1 MVLPR
6 FSPLKLVAGAAA
18 AALAAGVLA
27 VAPAVAAPAD
37 VGTTAVVPA
46 STTSGTTA
54 LNAAAPADDVA
65 APADDVAAQ
74 ATVRP
79 SLVLD
84 RDFPDPDV
92 SKFGNTYYAYATNQ
106 GKNLPWASA
115 PDPDGPWTF
124 QSSDALPTLGAWA
137 RTGRTW
143 APDVSQ
149 RADGKYLL
157 YYTAWHNSSGRQCI
171 GAALAD
177 SPGGPFVPVG
187 SDPLICPL
195 EAGGAIDASS
205 FVDSDGAR
213 YLLWKN
219 DGNAIG
225 ATTWIHVQRVAADG
239 LTFQGGATQVLRND
253 RADEAG
259 IIEAPVV
266 TKVGSKY
273 VLFYSA
279 GPYSTNQYG
288 TNYAVADSITGPYTK
303 AFRFLM
309 TTDSLDGA
317 VGGPGGADVLRD
329 AGGDKLIFH
338 GHRDAGGRGMYVADL
353 GWANGNPVVRG
364 SRVRYE
370 AERGTLTSCSVR
382 ENAAGASDGKVAA
395 YIDHADSSVSI
406 GSIYVPT
413 SGSYTLHVGYAN
425 GSVET
430 ASHTVTVNGTSAG
443 SVSYPITGWDTWRQV
458 SKDIT
463 LQAGW
468 NTIRLGKGT
477 AFAELDYIEVA

>member
-1 MVLPR
+1 M
-6 FSPLKLVAGAAA
+6 LVASAAI
-18 AALAAGVLA
+18 AALAVGILVTSPAG
-27 VAPAVAAPAD
+27 
-37 VGTTAVVPA
+37 PA
-46 STTSGTTA
+46 S
-54 LNAAAPADDVA
+54 ADDTPDTRA
-65 APADDVAAQ
+65 AQNAEDGELSAQ

-92 SKFGNTYYAYATNQ
+92 SKFGDTYYAYATNE
-106 GKNLPWASA
+106 GKNLPWATA
-115 PDPDGPWTF
+115 PDPDGPWTY
-124 QSSDALPTLGAWA
+124 QSTDALPNLGAWA
-137 RTGRTW
+137 QEGRTW
-143 APDVSQ
+143 APDVSR
-149 RADGKYLL
+149 RADGRYLL
-157 YYTAWHNSSGRQCI
+157 YYTAWHAASGRQCI
-171 GAALAD
+171 GAALSD
-177 SPGGPFVPVG
+177 FPGGPFAPVG
-187 SDPLICPL
+187 TEPLVCPL

-205 FVDSDGAR
+205 FTDTGGAR
-213 YLLWKN
+213 YLIWKN

-239 LTFQGGATQVLRND
+239 ITFQGGATQVLRND

-259 IIEAPVV
+259 IIEAPVM
-266 TKVGSKY
+266 TKVGNQY

-279 GPYSTNQYG
+279 GPYTTNQYG
-288 TNYAVADSITGPYTK
+288 TNYAVSSSITGPFTK

-329 AGGDKLIFH
+329 GGGDKLVFH

-353 GWANGNPVVRG
+353 GWANGYPVVRG
-364 SRVRYE
+364 SRVRSE
-370 AERGTLTSCSVR
+370 AERGTLNNCSVR

-395 YIDHADSSVSI
+395 YIDHADSWVDV

-413 SGSYTLHVGYAN
+413 TGAYSLHVGYAN
-425 GSVET
+425 GSAGT
-430 ASHTVTVNGTSAG
+430 ASHTVTVNGSPAG
-443 SVSYPITGWDTWRQV
+443 SISYPVTGWDSWRQATTDV
-458 SKDIT
+458 T

>member
-6 FSPLKLVAGAAA
+6 FSPLRLVAGAAA
-18 AALAAGVLA
+18 ATLAAGVLA
-27 VAPAVAAPAD
+27 VAPAVATPAD
-37 VGTTAVVPA
+37 GGGSVAALADAAPSTAAP
-46 STTSGTTA
+46 ST
-54 LNAAAPADDVA
+54 AAPANDA
-65 APADDVAAQ
+65 AIQ
-74 ATVRP
+74 TTVHP

-106 GKNLPWASA
+106 GKNLPWATA

-124 QSSDALPTLGAWA
+124 QSTDALPTLGAWA
-137 RTGRTW
+137 KTGRTW
-143 APDVSQ
+143 APDVSR

-157 YYTAWHNSSGRQCI
+157 YYTAWHSASGRQCI

-177 SPGGPFVPVG
+177 SPGGPFAPVG
-187 SDPLICPL
+187 SEPLICPL

-205 FVDSDGAR
+205 FVDTDGTR
-213 YLLWKN
+213 YILWKN

-266 TKVGSKY
+266 TKVDGTY

-279 GPYSTNQYG
+279 GPYSTNSYG
-288 TNYAVADSITGPYTK
+288 TNYAVASSITGPYTK

-317 VGGPGGADVLRD
+317 VSGPGGADVLRD
-329 AGGDKLIFH
+329 AGGDKLVFH

-370 AERGTLTSCSVR
+370 AERGTLNNCTVR

-395 YIDHADSSVSI
+395 YIDHADSWVDV

-425 GSVET
+425 GSTVT
-430 ASHTVTVNGTSAG
+430 ASHTVTVNGASAG
-443 SVSYPITGWDTWRQV
+443 SISYPVTGWDNWQQS

-477 AFAELDYIEVA
+477 AFTELDYIEVA

>member
-6 FSPLKLVAGAAA
+6 FSRALLVGAAIT
-18 AALAAGVLA
+18 ALALGALTTSSA
-27 VAPAVAAPAD
+27 TAAPTDDDA
-37 VGTTAVVPA
+37 GTPPSSDNVATHSGEI
-46 STTSGTTA
+46 STR
-54 LNAAAPADDVA
+54 
-65 APADDVAAQ
+65 

-84 RDFPDPDV
+84 RNFPDPDV
-92 SKFGNTYYAYATNQ
+92 TKFGNTYYAYATNE
-106 GKNLPWASA
+106 GKNLPWATA
-115 PDPDGPWTF
+115 PDPDGPWTY
-124 QSSDALPTLGAWA
+124 QSTDALPSLGAWA
-137 RTGRTW
+137 KTGRTW

-149 RADGKYLL
+149 RSDGRYLL
-157 YYTAWHNSSGRQCI
+157 YYTAWHTASGRQCI
-171 GAALAD
+171 GAALSD
-177 SPGGPFVPVG
+177 SPGGPFAPVG
-187 SDPLICPL
+187 SEPLVCPL
-195 EAGGAIDASS
+195 AAGGAIDASS
-205 FVDSDGAR
+205 FVDTDGAR
-213 YLLWKN
+213 YLVWKN

-239 LTFQGGATQVLRND
+239 VTLQGGATQVLRND

-259 IIEAPVV
+259 IIEAPVI
-266 TKVGSKY
+266 TKVGSQY

-288 TNYAVADSITGPYTK
+288 TNYAVSSSITGPYTK

-309 TTDSLDGA
+309 TTESLDGA
-317 VGGPGGADVLRD
+317 VAGPGGADVLRD
-329 AGGDKLIFH
+329 GGGDKLVFH

-353 GWANGNPVVRG
+353 GWANGYPVVRG

-370 AERGTLTSCSVR
+370 AERGTLNNCSVR

-395 YIDHADSSVSI
+395 YIDHADSWVDVR
-406 GSIYVPT
+406 SIYVPT
-413 SGSYTLHVGYAN
+413 SGSYSLHVGYAN

-430 ASHTVTVNGTSAG
+430 ATHTVTVNGAAAG
-443 SVSYPITGWDTWRQV
+443 SISYPVTGWDNWRQSTRDV
-458 SKDIT
+458 T

>member
-6 FSPLKLVAGAAA
+6 FSRALIAGAAG
-18 AALAAGVLA
+18 AALTLGVL
-27 VAPAVAAPAD
+27 
-37 VGTTAVVPA
+37 
-46 STTSGTTA
+46 TTSSA
-54 LNAAAPADDVA
+54 AAAPDGDAGTPTSSGTASAVA
-65 APADDVAAQ
+65 GELSAQ
-74 ATVRP
+74 ATAHP

-92 SKFGNTYYAYATNQ
+92 SKFGDTYYAYATNE
-106 GKNLPWASA
+106 GKNLPWATA
-115 PDPDGPWTF
+115 PDPDGPWSYQPT
-124 QSSDALPTLGAWA
+124 DALPSLGAWA

-149 RADGKYLL
+149 RSDGRYLL
-157 YYTAWHNSSGRQCI
+157 YYTAWHAASGRQCI

-177 SPGGPFVPVG
+177 SPGGPFAPVG
-187 SDPLICPL
+187 TQPLVCPL
-195 EAGGAIDASS
+195 EDGGAIDASS

-213 YLLWKN
+213 YLVWKN

-239 LTFQGGATQVLRND
+239 LTFEGGPTQVLRND

-259 IIEAPVV
+259 IIEAPVI
-266 TKVGSKY
+266 TKVGDKY

-279 GPYSTNQYG
+279 GPYTTNQYG
-288 TNYAVADSITGPYTK
+288 TSYAVASSVNGPYTK

-329 AGGDKLIFH
+329 AGGDKLVFH

-370 AERGTLTSCSVR
+370 AERGTLNNCSVR
-382 ENAAGASDGKVAA
+382 ENAAGASDGKVVA
-395 YIDHADSSVSI
+395 YIDHADSSVDV

-413 SGSYTLHVGYAN
+413 TGDYSLHVGYAN
-425 GSVET
+425 GSAGT
-430 ASHTVTVNGTSAG
+430 ASHTVAVNGSAVG
-443 SVSYPITGWDTWRQV
+443 SISYPVTGWDSWRQAT
-458 SKDIT
+458 KDVT
-463 LQAGW
+463 FQAGW

-477 AFAELDYIEVA
+477 AFAEVDFIEVA

>member
-6 FSPLKLVAGAAA
+6 FSR
-18 AALAAGVLA
+18 ALAAGA
-27 VAPAVAAPAD
+27 AVAALALGGLTAGPA
-37 VGTTAVVPA
+37 
-46 STTSGTTA
+46 
-54 LNAAAPADDVA
+54 AAAPGAGPA
-65 APADDVAAQ
+65 AGSSVTPSNVSPADDVAAQ

-106 GKNLPWASA
+106 GKNLPWATAS
-115 PDPDGPWTF
+115 DPDGPWTF
-124 QSSDALPTLGAWA
+124 QSTDALPTLGAWA
-137 RTGRTW
+137 KTGRTW
-143 APDVSQ
+143 APDVSR
-149 RADGKYLL
+149 RADGRYLL
-157 YYTAWHNSSGRQCI
+157 YYTAWHAASGRQCI

-177 SPGGPFVPVG
+177 SPGGPFAPVG
-187 SDPLICPL
+187 TQPLVCPL

-205 FVDSDGAR
+205 FTDTDGSR
-213 YLLWKN
+213 YLVWKN

-239 LTFQGGATQVLRND
+239 ITFQGGATQVLRND

-259 IIEAPVV
+259 IIEAPVI
-266 TKVGSKY
+266 TKVNGRY

-279 GPYSTNQYG
+279 GPYSTNSYG
-288 TNYAVADSITGPYTK
+288 TNYAVASSITGPYTK

-309 TTDSLDGA
+309 TTESLDGA
-317 VGGPGGADVLRD
+317 VNGPGGADVLRD

-353 GWANGNPVVRG
+353 GWANEYPVVRG

-370 AERGTLTSCSVR
+370 TERGTLNNCSVR
-382 ENAAGASDGKVAA
+382 ENAAGASDGKVVA
-395 YIDHADSSVSI
+395 YIDHADSWVDV
-406 GSIYVPT
+406 GAIYVPT

-425 GSVET
+425 GSAVT
-430 ASHTVTVNGTSAG
+430 ASHTVTVNGAAAG
-443 SVSYPITGWDTWRQV
+443 SISYPVTGWDSWRQV

-463 LQAGW
+463 LRAGW
-468 NTIRLGKGT
+468 NTVRLGKGT
-477 AFAELDYIEVA
+477 AFTELDYIEVA

>member
-6 FSPLKLVAGAAA
+6 FSR
-18 AALAAGVLA
+18 ALAAGA
-27 VAPAVAAPAD
+27 AVAALALGALTTSSAAATPAD
-37 VGTTAVVPA
+37 DGAT
-46 STTSGTTA
+46 
-54 LNAAAPADDVA
+54 AAAPADG
-65 APADDVAAQ
+65 APAGDVSVRT
-74 ATVRP
+74 TVRP

-106 GKNLPWASA
+106 GKNLPWATA

-124 QSSDALPTLGAWA
+124 QSADALPTLGAWA
-137 RTGRTW
+137 KTGRTW

-149 RADGKYLL
+149 RADGKYVL
-157 YYTAWHNSSGRQCI
+157 YYTAWHTASGRQCI

-177 SPGGPFVPVG
+177 SPGGPFAPVG
-187 SDPLICPL
+187 SEPLICPL

-205 FVDSDGAR
+205 FVDTDGTR
-213 YLLWKN
+213 YILWKN

-266 TKVGSKY
+266 TKVGGTY

-279 GPYSTNQYG
+279 GPYSTNSYG
-288 TNYAVADSITGPYTK
+288 TNYAVASSITGPYTK

-317 VGGPGGADVLRD
+317 VSGPGGADVLRD

-353 GWANGNPVVRG
+353 GWANSNPVVRG

-370 AERGTLTSCSVR
+370 AERGTLNNCTVR

-395 YIDHADSSVSI
+395 YIDHADSWVDVGSV
-406 GSIYVPT
+406 YVPT

-425 GSVET
+425 GSAVT
-430 ASHTVTVNGTSAG
+430 ASHTVTVNGASAG
-443 SVSYPITGWDTWRQV
+443 SISYPITGWDNWQQS

-468 NTIRLGKGT
+468 NTVRLGKGT
-477 AFAELDYIEVA
+477 AFTELDYIEVA

>member
-18 AALAAGVLA
+18 AALAVGVLA
-27 VAPAVAAPAD
+27 TGPAVAAPAD
-37 VGTTAVVPA
+37 DVSQTA
-46 STTSGTTA
+46 GG
-54 LNAAAPADDVA
+54 
-65 APADDVAAQ
+65 DVAAQ
-74 ATVRP
+74 TTMAP

-84 RDFPDPDV
+84 RNFPDPDV
-92 SKFGNTYYAYATNQ
+92 TKFGNTYYAYATNE
-106 GKNLPWASA
+106 GKNLPWATA
-115 PDPDGPWTF
+115 PDPDGPWTY
-124 QSSDALPTLGAWA
+124 QSTDALPTLGAWA
-137 RTGRTW
+137 KTGRTW

-157 YYTAWHNSSGRQCI
+157 YYTAWHTASGRQCI
-171 GAALAD
+171 GAALSD
-177 SPGGPFVPVG
+177 SPGGPFAPVG
-187 SDPLICPL
+187 TAPLVCPL

-205 FVDSDGAR
+205 FVDTDGTR
-213 YLLWKN
+213 YLVWKN

-239 LTFQGGATQVLRND
+239 VTFQGGATQVLRND

-259 IIEAPVV
+259 IIEAPVI
-266 TKVGSKY
+266 TKVGSQY

-279 GPYSTNQYG
+279 GPYTTDQYG
-288 TNYAVADSITGPYTK
+288 TNYAVSSSITGPYTK

-309 TTDSLDGA
+309 TTESLDGA
-317 VGGPGGADVLRD
+317 VSGPGGADVLRD
-329 AGGDKLIFH
+329 AGGDKLVFH

-353 GWANGNPVVRG
+353 GWANGYPVVRG

-370 AERGTLTSCSVR
+370 AERGTLNSCSVR

-395 YIDHADSSVSI
+395 YIDHADSWVDV

-413 SGSYTLHVGYAN
+413 TGSYTLHVGYAN
-425 GSVET
+425 GSAVT
-430 ASHTVTVNGTSAG
+430 ASHTVTVNGSAAG
-443 SVSYPITGWDTWRQV
+443 SISYPITGWDNWRQS

-477 AFAELDYIEVA
+477 AFTELDYIEVA